1 MNVKFIAKSN
11 YLLRKVLN
19 SNNNLDILQDLIESI
34 LNIKIEK
41 IILNPYLKQRKKELP
56 SEENFGIA
64 DVRILTKENEEMNVG
79 LQFIDG
85 KYIET
90 KLLLYYAQ
98 IHTNQL
104 YYKHNKKIAKTTT
117 INFLNQNYYET
128 YSYHKKIHIKTNKTE
143 NEDEEEIIL
152 NVIELE
158 KFQPIF
164 LHNLNKEEQW
174 MTYFKGENPEEVER
188 VKRMNYK
195 INKLDFLIEDYWENE
210 KMQ

>member
-1 MNVKFIAKSN
+1 MNRKFVSKSN
-11 YLLRKVLN
+11 YVLRKVLN
-19 SNNNLDILQDLIESI
+19 SKDSLDILQDLIESI
-34 LNIKIEK
+34 LKIKIEK
-41 IILNPYLKQRKKELP
+41 ITLNPYLKQRKNELP
-56 SEENFGIA
+56 TEENFGIA

-85 KYIET
+85 KYVET

-117 INFLNQNYYET
+117 INFLNQNYYDT
-128 YSYHKKIHIKTNKTE
+128 FSYHKKIHIKTKKIE

-174 MTYFKGENPEEVER
+174 MTYFKGDNQEEVER

-195 INKLDFLIEDYWENE
+195 INKLDFLIEDYWKNE
-210 KMQ
+210 KME

>member
-41 IILNPYLKQRKKELP
+41 IILNPYLKQRNKELP

-64 DVRILTKENEEMNVG
+64 DVSILTKENEEMNVG

-104 YYKHNKKIAKTTT
+104 YYKYNKKIAKTTT